1 MRNDKTLCNLT
12 AFDAASLKID
22 NNNKEDSTTMCA
34 KVELPEVKPCE
45 AGTDWNPVKG
55 ALNCQN
61 RDNTTLSTVATP
73 GFNGFNGNLECDHF
87 TPNATRE

>member
-22 NNNKEDSTTMCA
+22 NNNKEDSTAMCA

-45 AGTDWNPVKG
+45 AGTD
-55 ALNCQN
+55 
-61 RDNTTLSTVATP
+61 
-73 GFNGFNGNLECDHF
+73 
-87 TPNATRE
+87 